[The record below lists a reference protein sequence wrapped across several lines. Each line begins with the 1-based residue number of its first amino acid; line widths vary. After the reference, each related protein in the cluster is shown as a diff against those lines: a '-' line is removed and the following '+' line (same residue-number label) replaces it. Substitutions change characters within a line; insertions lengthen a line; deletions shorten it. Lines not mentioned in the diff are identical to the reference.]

1 MPQHTLAR
9 PQNRLADRWPISAFG
24 DEIAPDLEVQ
34 IAVLQSHGVNALE
47 LRTAWGVNVIELGP
61 QRLDRA
67 ARLLGASGIVVS
79 AIGSPVGKASIEDDF
94 ESDLPRLRAA
104 IDAAQ
109 RLGTQ
114 RIRVFS
120 FFIPD
125 CRFADF
131 RYEGLRRMSSLAPE
145 AAAHALA
152 LVLSNESYIS

>member
-9 PQNRLADRWPISAFG
+9 PQNRLGGRWAIGGFG
-24 DEIAPDLEVQ
+24 EEIGPDVEVQ
-34 IAVLQSHGVNALE
+34 IAVVQSHGVNALE

-94 ESDLPRLRAA
+94 EAELARLRAA
-104 IDAAQ
+104 IGAAQ

-114 RIRVFS
+114 LIRVFS
-120 FFIPD
+120 FFMPD
-125 CRFADF
+125 GRFADF
-131 RYEGLRRMSSLAPE
+131 RDEVLRP
-145 AAAHALA
+145 
-152 LVLSNESYIS
+152 